1 MIGLEELN
9 GEISELE
16 EQEPTYAV
24 LDRLA
29 AMYII
34 RDKLRAAAQ
43 SDSMEPVKLSGSEFL
58 NACSGVNMPSLF
70 SILDEH
76 MDAIKAIHPREYMAL
91 IQKINLLHS
100 I

>member
-1 MIGLEELN
+1 MISIEELN
-9 GEISELE
+9 AEIEAME
-16 EQEPTYAV
+16 EQEPSYSV

-29 AMYII
+29 AMYIV
-34 RDKLRAAAQ
+34 RDKLKAAEQ

-58 NACSGVNMPSLF
+58 QACSGVNMPSLF
-70 SILDEH
+70 AILDEH

-91 IQKINLLHS
+91 IQKINLLRS